1 MPNIIITFGEDGPTK
16 IEGPIDNKE
25 MCYHAILD
33 AILALM
39 RYEPKKIVSGVLLPF
54 DPTKGGNLS
63 GGKGGRG

>member
-1 MPNIIITFGEDGPTK
+1 MQIIITFGEGKPTS

-25 MCYHAILD
+25 MCYHALLD
-33 AILALM
+33 ATLALIK
-39 RYEPKKIVSGVLLPF
+39 YEPKKIMSVGVLPF